1 MAESRREKEARR
13 QRMLARE
20 RGELPAEPETR
31 NPEPPQT
38 DAAGPPA
45 SAPRTENARETRRA
59 RTGSFKPPKPRQAES
74 ARDIARGIG
83 VAEPRRQGFG
93 GKLQPL
99 SPILRRRRRRRRLAV
114 VALVLAVLVALG
126 AYTGTLTAISLVAGD
141 AADSAMLYLQRGGG
155 WPVSTGIETP
165 TRVETLAGG
174 FVEMDAEDVAVYSAY
189 GSEVR
194 TIQPG
199 YARPAISVGNTR
211 FVLYDRAGT
220 ELRVES
226 RTRTLHTI
234 TTEQG
239 IMLCS
244 LSANGTLAV
253 VTESDR
259 YVAELQVLDPT
270 RYRTVFTWLL
280 TQDQGTP
287 IEVAF
292 APDNRRF
299 AVGTV
304 AARDGQLASTVYCME
319 IGSTTATA
327 RYTATAGSMVLRL
340 QWLSG
345 SRLLAVF
352 DTYAALLDPATGA
365 ELARYDYEGSALQGI
380 SVQGSTVALLLSA
393 HSGNTLALL
402 DTDLA
407 PVGEID
413 AGQAASVTCADSEAY
428 LIENNTVLCYG
439 LDGTLRWEQEYATR
453 PLYLLNAAE
462 PLLFTAGRVEVLTAP
477 AA

>member
-1 MAESRREKEARR
+1 MAESRREREARR

-20 RGELPAEPETR
+20 RGEQQPAPTPSAPPEDTAPHANETR
-31 NPEPPQT
+31 
-38 DAAGPPA
+38 
-45 SAPRTENARETRRA
+45 ETTRQ
-59 RTGSFKPPKPRQAES
+59 RTGGFKPPKPRQAES

-83 VAEPRRQGFG
+83 VAGPRKQGFG

-99 SPILRRRRRRRRLAV
+99 SPILRRRQRRRRLAA
-114 VALVLAVLVALG
+114 VAVVLAALLALG

-141 AADSAMLYLQRGGG
+141 AADSAMLYLQRGSG

-174 FVEMDAEDVAVYSAY
+174 FVEMDTEDVAVYSAY
-189 GSEVR
+189 GSMVR

-199 YARPAISVGNTR
+199 YARPALAVGNTR

-226 RTRTLHTI
+226 RTHTLHTLK
-234 TTEQG
+234 TEKG
-239 IMLCS
+239 ILLCS

-259 YVAELQVLDPT
+259 YVAELQVLDAI
-270 RYRTVFTWLL
+270 RYTPVFTWRL

-287 IEVAF
+287 LDVAF

-299 AVGTV
+299 AVATV
-304 AARDGQLASTVYCME
+304 AAREGQLAASIYWMAV
-319 IGSTTATA
+319 GSTSAA
-327 RYTATAGSMVLRL
+327 AQYTATAGSMPLRL

-365 ELARYDYEGSALQGI
+365 ELARYDYEGSTLQGL
-380 SVQGSTVALLLSA
+380 SVQGNTVALLLSA

-402 DTDLA
+402 STELT
-407 PVGEID
+407 PVGTVD
-413 AGQAASVTCADSEAY
+413 AGKATSVTCADSEVY

-439 LDGTLRWEQEYATR
+439 LDGALHWEQAYDTR
-453 PLYLLNAAE
+453 PLYLLSAAE
-462 PLLFTAGRVEVLTAP
+462 PLLFTAGQVDLLTAP
-477 AA
+477 ES

>member
-45 SAPRTENARETRRA
+45 SAPRAENARETRRA

-327 RYTATAGSMVLRL
+327 QYTATAGSMVLRL

-352 DTYAALLDPATGA
+352 DTYAALLDPAHRRRA
-365 ELARYDYEGSALQGI
+365 
-380 SVQGSTVALLLSA
+380 
-393 HSGNTLALL
+393 
-402 DTDLA
+402 
-407 PVGEID
+407 
-413 AGQAASVTCADSEAY
+413 
-428 LIENNTVLCYG
+428 
-439 LDGTLRWEQEYATR
+439 R
-453 PLYLLNAAE
+453 PL
-462 PLLFTAGRVEVLTAP
+462 
-477 AA
+477 